1 MRRRDFITG
10 IAGSAASWPLA
21 AWGQQP
27 DQMPRI
33 GALVGGSSDRFEAFF
48 KTLAELGWV
57 DHRNIRIDVRRSDGI
72 DRIQAF
78 AKELVS
84 ARPDLVYATT
94 TPRVAAI
101 LKETRTIPV
110 VFSNV
115 SDPVGAG
122 FVQNLPRPGGNA
134 TGFINIEASVGGKW
148 VELLKDIAPQV
159 SRVGL
164 LFNPVTAPQMAY
176 YRTSLDAAATS
187 LATVIQDAPVHG
199 AAEIETVFTT
209 LAKDRNTGIIVLPD
223 VSTSTHLGQIVAMAA
238 QLRVPTVYP
247 FGTFVKAGGLLSY
260 GVDSGDLQRRAA
272 YYVDRIL
279 KGAKPADLPVQL
291 PTKFELAINLKTAR
305 ALGLSVPSH
314 LLTIADEVIE

>member
-1 MRRRDFITG
+1 
-10 IAGSAASWPLA
+10 
-21 AWGQQP
+21 
-27 DQMPRI
+27 MPRPLP
-33 GALVGGSSDRFEAFF
+33 A
-48 KTLAELGWV
+48 
-57 DHRNIRIDVRRSDGI
+57 
-72 DRIQAF
+72 
-78 AKELVS
+78 
-84 ARPDLVYATT
+84 
-94 TPRVAAI
+94 VAAI

-148 VELLKDIAPQV
+148 VELLKEIAPQV

-164 LFNPVTAPQMAY
+164 LFNPATAPQTAY
-176 YRTSLDAAATS
+176 YRTSIEAAATS
-187 LATVIQDAPVHG
+187 LAAVTQDAPVHD

-209 LAKDRNTGIIVLPD
+209 LAKSRNTGIIVLPD
-223 VSTSTHLGQIVAMAA
+223 IFTTTHRHQIVAMAA

-247 FGTFVKAGGLLSY
+247 FAGFVKDGGLLSY
-260 GVDSGDLQRRAA
+260 GVDTGDLHRRAA

-305 ALGLSVPSH
+305 ALGLSVPPH
-314 LLTIADEVIE
+314 LLAIADEVIE